1 MAHVLPPEPHLQV
14 TLDRLPADDDRA
26 WHATQARLVEFT
38 HDRAFGDTPCK
49 IALERGDLADVI
61 PDLIREQAV
70 DLVVLGTH
78 GRRGVSKMVL
88 GSGAEKIY
96 RSATCPVL
104 TVGPKAHELAQ
115 DWKLRRILCPV
126 DLAEDPEP
134 ALHYA
139 LSLAEENQAEFI
151 VMQAVPLVPWQ
162 HRASVEQQAR
172 RDLERLIPEP
182 AKDWCVPECIVRWE
196 HPAEAILHTATDR
209 GCRPDRDGR
218 APRAGGRLVDASA
231 VAGCLGS
238 GQPGAL
244 SGADGT
250 NLSWKRRTARASVAQ
265 RRQIT
270 EAIMLVNKQQ
280 ALDYHFGARPGKIE
294 VTPTKPCRTQRDLS
308 LAYTPG
314 VAEPCLEIEKNPH
327 DAYKYTGR
335 GNLVAVLSNGTAVL
349 GLGDIGALAGK
360 PVMEGKAVLFK
371 RFADVDVF
379 DIEVDSH
386 NPDEIIKLCQLLEP
400 TFGGI
405 NLEDIKAPDCFYIE
419 ETLRKTMKIPV
430 FHDDQHG
437 TAIISGA
444 ALLNALEVV
453 GKDIRKVRVVFN
465 GAGAAGIAC
474 AEHYVRLGVK
484 RENIILCDTK
494 GVVYKGRKEGMNK
507 YKERF
512 AVKTDRRTLAEAL
525 VGADVFAGLS
535 VKGAITQ
542 DMVRSMAP
550 DPIVFAM
557 ANPDPE
563 ITYEEAK
570 AARPDVIIATGRSD
584 YPNQVNNVLG
594 FPFIFRGAL
603 DVRATAINE
612 EMKLAATHA
621 LANLAKEDVPDSVCR
636 AYGVERL
643 QFGREYLIPKPFDP
657 RVLMWEASA
666 VAEAAMRTGV
676 AQEPVDLETYRA
688 QLERRLGK
696 AYEVSRTMIHKAQVN
711 PKQVVFPEGDNEK
724 ILRACHTLVDEKI
737 ANPILLGDAEKIQHP
752 SPRAGRGSGRHADC
766 RSGDLGPSRVLRA
779 GTVPPAAA
787 PGRHPGRG
795 AHADQRPQRV
805 WLDDGAHGRCRR
817 AGLRRDPALSRHHPS
832 GAADRAHA
840 RRPAPGLRLLRHDH
854 AQGRSLLP
862 RRHQREHRAHGR
874 RPGRDR
880 AVHGAHGAAFRR
892 QPARGHAV
900 VLQLRQRRSSH
911 LHQGAQGGRTA
922 ELCRSH
928 AHRRRRNHRR

>member
-1 MAHVLPPEPHLQV
+1 
-14 TLDRLPADDDRA
+14 
-26 WHATQARLVEFT
+26 
-38 HDRAFGDTPCK
+38 
-49 IALERGDLADVI
+49 
-61 PDLIREQAV
+61 
-70 DLVVLGTH
+70 
-78 GRRGVSKMVL
+78 
-88 GSGAEKIY
+88 
-96 RSATCPVL
+96 
-104 TVGPKAHELAQ
+104 
-115 DWKLRRILCPV
+115 
-126 DLAEDPEP
+126 
-134 ALHYA
+134 
-139 LSLAEENQAEFI
+139 
-151 VMQAVPLVPWQ
+151 
-162 HRASVEQQAR
+162 
-172 RDLERLIPEP
+172 
-182 AKDWCVPECIVRWE
+182 
-196 HPAEAILHTATDR
+196 
-209 GCRPDRDGR
+209 
-218 APRAGGRLVDASA
+218 
-231 VAGCLGS
+231 
-238 GQPGAL
+238 
-244 SGADGT
+244 
-250 NLSWKRRTARASVAQ
+250 
-265 RRQIT
+265 
-270 EAIMLVNKQQ
+270 MLVNKQQ

-294 VTPTKPCRTQRDLS
+294 VVPTKPCRTQRDLS

-453 GKDIRKVRVVFN
+453 GKDIRKVKVVFN

-494 GVVYKGRKEGMNK
+494 GVVYKGRKDGMNK
-507 YKERF
+507 YKEAF
-512 AVKTDRRTLAEAL
+512 AVETDRRTLAEAL

-535 VKGAITQ
+535 VKGALTQ

-550 DPIVFAM
+550 DPVVFAM

-563 ITYEEAK
+563 ITYEDAK

-621 LANLAKEDVPDSVCR
+621 LANLTKEDVPDSVCR
-636 AYGVERL
+636 AYGVQRL

-676 AQEPVDLETYRA
+676 AQEPVDLETYRG

-696 AYEVSRTMIHKAQVN
+696 AYEVSRTMIHKAQVS
-711 PKQVVFPEGDNEK
+711 PKDVVFPEGDNEK
-724 ILRACHTLVDEKI
+724 ILRAAHTLVDEKI
-737 ANPILLGDAEKIQHP
+737 ANPILVGDAEKVRT
-752 SPRAGRGSGRHADC
+752 RARELC
-766 RSGDLGPSRVLRA
+766 LDL
-779 GTVPPAAA
+779 
-787 PGRHPGRG
+787 
-795 AHADQRPQRV
+795 
-805 WLDDGAHGRCRR
+805 DGMQIV
-817 AGLRRDPALSRHHPS
+817 DPATS
-832 GAADRAHA
+832 
-840 RRPAPGLRLLRHDH
+840 DH
-854 AQGRSLLP
+854 
-862 RRHQREHRAHGR
+862 RESYALEL
-874 RPGRDR
+874 
-880 AVHGAHGAAFRR
+880 FN
-892 QPARGHAV
+892 
-900 VLQLRQRRSSH
+900 LRQRRGLTLEEAHTLIGDRNVFGSMMVRMGDADALVSGVTQDFSETIRPALQIVRMREGLHRVSGCYAMITRKGEVFFLADTSVNIEPTAEDLVEIALCTAHMARRFDVSPRIAMLSFSSFGSVDH
-911 LHQGAQGGRTA
+911 PICAKVRRAVELLHQADPTLIVDGEIAADDAVSPEVIEQQYPFSALKGGANVLIFPDLTSANIATKLLAKIGGGEVIGPMLMGMSRPVHVLQRTA
-922 ELCRSH
+922 TVEDIVNVSAIAVVDAQENDTYAHPHVHVSLEPELVGED
-928 AHRRRRNHRR
+928 